1 MALESGT
8 FVSDLQQTNPPGT
21 DKKKQ
26 GDDHLR
32 LIKTVLRNTF
42 PNGSRAQYFARSR
55 AVTVGGAI
63 AATDMAATISADATA
78 GNISLSLPSLAAGDD
93 GWAVRVFK
101 SDASANTVTATG
113 TVNGVSGFTLSR
125 QFEAGLFIWGG
136 SAWFGVRERPFIVTG
151 DIQDNSIT
159 NAKMADDAINTA
171 EIVNVAVTSGK
182 LADNSIL
189 TAKVVDANI
198 TNPKLVGPRRTTQ
211 RFLSG
216 TAQTYTT
223 PANCKS
229 LIIRMIGGG
238 GGSAGNTGTNGGTG
252 GTTTFNSVNANGGT
266 GGQNPFTGG
275 IGGTGG
281 TGSASLRIA
290 GGDGGQVQDV
300 NYGPNGGSG
309 FFGGAGRG
317 EVNGGGTSSAGK
329 ANSGGGAGGGKSGGA
344 GAAGEYVEIDI
355 QSPAATYVYSVGAG
369 GTAGS
374 GGAAAV
380 GGDGII
386 IVEEYY

>member
-55 AVTVGGAI
+55 AVTVNGAI

-159 NAKMADDAINTA
+159 NAKMADNAIGTV
-171 EIVNVAVTSGK
+171 EIVDLAVTSGK
-182 LADNSIL
+182 LADNVIS
-189 TAKVVDANI
+189 TAKIIDANV
-198 TNPKLVGPRRTTQ
+198 TNPKLVGPRMTTQ
-211 RFLSG
+211 YLLSG

-229 LIIRMIGGG
+229 IRVHMIGGG
-238 GGSAGNTGTNGGTG
+238 GAGVNGGSPTVG
-252 GTTTFNSVNANGGT
+252 GTTTFNSVNAAGGGPGGVLGTVNGGV
-266 GGQNPFTGG
+266 
-275 IGGTGG
+275 GGTGG
-281 TGSASLRIA
+281 TGSADLRLKGQA
-290 GGDGGQVQDV
+290 GGNGEG
-300 NYGPNGGSG
+300 NGGSG
-309 FFGGAGRG
+309 GIGGGGIFGAGGGQAATNSGGTDQPGGANTGA
-317 EVNGGGTSSAGK
+317 GGGGK
-329 ANSGGGAGGGKSGGA
+329 GAGGGAG
-344 GAAGEYVEIDI
+344 EQVILVI
-355 QSPAATYVYSVGAG
+355 NSPAASYVYTVGAG
-369 GTAGS
+369 GTNASAGAGGS
-374 GGAAAV
+374 GL
-380 GGDGII
+380 I
-386 IVEEYY
+386 IVEEFY